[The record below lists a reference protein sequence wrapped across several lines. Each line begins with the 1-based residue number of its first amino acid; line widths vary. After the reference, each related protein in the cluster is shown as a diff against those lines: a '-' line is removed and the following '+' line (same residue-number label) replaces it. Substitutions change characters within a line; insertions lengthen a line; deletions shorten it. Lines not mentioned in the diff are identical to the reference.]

1 MSNKDFNDLMQ
12 SLAKTKQSLMSNKDI
27 NDLKQLLAK
36 LRIAHDFYLFP
47 KIEKHKDA
55 WQWTCDFYQDNG
67 KITEAFKTSLKQYL
81 DLFKKGFFPSGIL
94 FHCFHFFDV
103 SNRIRYFSPI
113 FVQIWFIFAV
123 SKKLGC
129 PL

>member
-1 MSNKDFNDLMQ
+1 MKRDEID
-12 SLAKTKQSLMSNKDI
+12 K
-27 NDLKQLLAK
+27 LLE
-36 LRIAHDFYLFP
+36 DPNFWNVYNFYLLP
-47 KIEKHKDA
+47 DIPVKDKDKDA
-55 WQWTCDFYQDNG
+55 WQLTCDFYQDNG

-81 DLFKKGFFPSGIL
+81 DLYKKGFFPSGIL

-103 SNRIRYFSPI
+103 SNRIQYFSPI

-123 SKKLGC
+123 SKKFGC